1 MHARLAA
8 TLICLC
14 ASAMPA
20 LAAGAPPD
28 PPDPAPARTA
38 PTPARETRETRDT
51 RAPRDARERPDP
63 NLRLAAQPAADP
75 QPPRQAPPPP
85 GDAAPPER
93 GLLLA
98 GIALMVG
105 IALRRLGSG
114 AP

>member
-14 ASAMPA
+14 GSAMPA
-20 LAAGAPPD
+20 LAGGAPQEPR
-28 PPDPAPARTA
+28 P
-38 PTPARETRETRDT
+38 PTPSRADVSPAKETRDS
-51 RAPRDARERPDP
+51 RAP
-63 NLRLAAQPAADP
+63 AAQPAPQATPDP
-75 QPPRQAPPPP
+75 QGSRQAPPPP
-85 GDAAPPER
+85 ADAAQRER